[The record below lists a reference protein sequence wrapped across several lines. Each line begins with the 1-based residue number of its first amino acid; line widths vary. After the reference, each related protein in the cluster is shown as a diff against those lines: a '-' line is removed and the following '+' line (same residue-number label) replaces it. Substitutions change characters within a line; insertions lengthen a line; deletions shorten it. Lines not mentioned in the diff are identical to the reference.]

1 MGSKQLAPVGV
12 IMLCYVKIA
21 IDMATLN
28 VQGNLGVV
36 CKFLAC
42 CSSVG
47 VDIVFQ
53 EQHSG
58 LFVTRHLNDIQSF
71 LD

>member
-1 MGSKQLAPVGV
+1 MGSKQLAPVGI
-12 IMLCYVKIA
+12 IMLCYVEIT

-28 VQGNLGVV
+28 VKCNFGVV

-42 CSSVG
+42 CSGIG
-47 VDIVFQ
+47 VDIIFQ
-53 EQHSG
+53 EQHSC